1 MLFFSISANNNAL
14 SSVFGVGRES
24 VAGVHV
30 ARQELVSRLRGGLI
44 PGRSQHRRR
53 PGHALG
59 RERLQ
64 EARSSARL
72 GSTVRAVRF
81 GGVRP
86 FALPVGV
93 WLRHVI

>member
-1 MLFFSISANNNAL
+1 MLFFSISAKDAL
-14 SSVFGVGRES
+14 KFVFGVGRET

-86 FALPVGV
+86 FAPPACV
-93 WLRHVI
+93 WLRHVT